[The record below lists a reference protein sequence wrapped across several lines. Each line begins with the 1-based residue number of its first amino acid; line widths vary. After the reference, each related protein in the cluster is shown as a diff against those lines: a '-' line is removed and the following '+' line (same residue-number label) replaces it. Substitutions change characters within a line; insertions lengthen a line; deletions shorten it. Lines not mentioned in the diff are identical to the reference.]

1 MSKLTAEDLVRL
13 RDKARAAMDFEKQGY
28 RGKVVMHTG
37 TCGIAAGAEKVMAVL
52 TAELKERNVTDL
64 VVTTS
69 GCAGICS
76 REPLMTVQLK
86 GQSPVK
92 YTELTE
98 AKVKSIV
105 EEHLVGGQPV
115 EKLAFVMGCEA
126 AY

>member
-1 MSKLTAEDLVRL
+1 MSKLTADDLVRL
-13 RDKARAAMDFEKQGY
+13 RDKAREAMDFEKQGY
-28 RGKVVMHTG
+28 RGKIVMHTG

-52 TAELKERNVTDL
+52 MADLKERNVTDL
-64 VVTTS
+64 LVTTS

-76 REPLMTVQLK
+76 REPLVTVQLK
-86 GQSPVK
+86 GQPPVK
-92 YTELTE
+92 YTELNE

-126 AY
+126 SY

>member
-1 MSKLTAEDLVRL
+1 MSKLTADDLVRL
-13 RDKARAAMDFEKQGY
+13 RDKAREAMDFEKQGY
-28 RGKVVMHTG
+28 RGKIVMHTG

-64 VVTTS
+64 LVTTS

-86 GQSPVK
+86 GQPPVK
-92 YTELTE
+92 YTELNE

-105 EEHLVGGQPV
+105 EEHLVDGQPV